1 MLNSSSP
8 AYISYMDTMAS
19 FMGQLPG
26 LRLYGGE
33 GYLTN
38 SVILIFMG
46 KTKFKFLVGVSPIW
60 YRDIFREF
68 ALHGLK
74 IKIVLTR
81 LR

>member
-8 AYISYMDTMAS
+8 AYISYMDTHGLFYGAT
-19 FMGQLPG
+19 PG
-26 LRLYGGE
+26 SEVIRGE